1 MKHLFS
7 FRMFESG
14 YSGDENFIPKSMQQK
29 RFSDISKS
37 LNHPIHVSTD
47 KGWWKESDDD
57 LFIRNTDKEAKKDA
71 LVKRSMPKIEKPKEI
86 DDYPTEGFGVE
97 FQKIRKIGK
106 VSRYLFAI
114 NMYIKDYEERLS
126 INSDDLSVKEIFNLK
141 LLKQK
146 KKELEDYYDKL
157 KSCPLEDLNGSGLL
171 SVKFDDVEE
180 FLRNLKKS

>member
-71 LVKRSMPKIEKPKEI
+71 LIKGSLPKVEKPKE
-86 DDYPTEGFGVE
+86 EENRSQGEVFGVE
-97 FQKIRKIGK
+97 LEKYKKMDK
-106 VSRYLFAI
+106 VSRYIFYI
-114 NMYIKDYEERLS
+114 NYYKKIYSDKIKKT
-126 INSDDLSVKEIFNLK
+126 NSLELCNKFI
-141 LLKQK
+141 
-146 KKELEDYYDKL
+146 KELSDYLDKL
-157 KSCPLEDLNGSGLL
+157 KSCPIEDLNGSGLL
-171 SVKFDDVEE
+171 SIKFDDVEE
-180 FLRNLKKS
+180 FLIKLKKS

>member
-57 LFIRNTDKEAKKDA
+57 LFIRNTDKEEKKDA
-71 LVKRSMPKIEKPKEI
+71 LIKGSLPKVEKPKEI
-86 DDYPTEGFGVE
+86 KNPRGEGFRVE
-97 FQKIRKIGK
+97 LDKRLKQADVVIHISHIQNYIEYYERKL
-106 VSRYLFAI
+106 RF
-114 NMYIKDYEERLS
+114 N
-126 INSDDLSVKEIFNLK
+126 NDDSNVKEINDDLK
-141 LLKQK
+141 LLKDK
-146 KKELEDYYDKL
+146 KQELEDYLLKL
-157 KSCPLEDLNGSGLL
+157 KACPLEDLIDSGILNVDL
-171 SVKFDDVEE
+171 HIYD
-180 FLRNLKKS
+180 FLRKLKKS

>member
-7 FRMFESG
+7 FRIFESG

-47 KGWWKESDDD
+47 KGWWKETDDD

-71 LVKRSMPKIEKPKEI
+71 LVKGGMPKVEKPKE
-86 DDYPTEGFGVE
+86 EENRSQGEVFGVE
-97 FQKIRKIGK
+97 LEKYKKMEK
-106 VSRYLFAI
+106 VSRYIFYI
-114 NMYIKDYEERLS
+114 NYYKKIYSDKIKKTNSLELCNKFIKKLSDY
-126 INSDDLSVKEIFNLK
+126 V
-141 LLKQK
+141 
-146 KKELEDYYDKL
+146 DKL
-157 KSCPLEDLNGSGLL
+157 KSCQLEDLNESGLL

-180 FLRNLKKS
+180 FLIKLKNS